1 MTCPTHGF
9 FKYCVQCLKPNYF
22 MLGEMCLAILNHLKS
37 NFKLLICMYICD
49 KCKIHCVVV

>member
-1 MTCPTHGF
+1 MTCPTNGF

-49 KCKIHCVVV
+49 KCKIHCVVA